1 MKRKILFW
9 CFIILATGWSL
20 AGTLEAESLFKGRN
34 IQLSNDDNHLF
45 RSGIKGTTAGY
56 NFIAL
61 IETAKQEPISLGD
74 LGYWELVPDPPSF
87 LRNYDLQLFIKNNYK
102 GKFVIEFEYDRV
114 KHDIEYRILEGAIK
128 VSLDSSRYY
137 PVLTIDSV
145 ITARPKSNAI
155 ALDDHSKRFMFFDFN
170 SFDVDLRKYYGK
182 VKSLLSNPDYSPYF
196 YYYES
201 ANYNSYYFKTYKN
214 VGQLD
219 TEKMGLSSEDA
230 TLEYYQGILDNL
242 KSRMGTDFADQIIIV
257 TRFGKK
263 YSKELKKYS
272 KEIGL
277 SRNMVTT
284 FWAYDDIQ

>member
-1 MKRKILFW
+1 VKRNILFW
-9 CFIILATGWSL
+9 CFIFWA
-20 AGTLEAESLFKGRN
+20 AGFSFVGTIEAESLFKGRN

-45 RSGIKGTTAGY
+45 RIGIKGTTAGY

-61 IETAKQEPISLGD
+61 IETAKQESISLGD

-102 GKFVIEFEYDRV
+102 GKFQIEFEYNRTTR
-114 KHDIEYRILEGAIK
+114 DIEYRINEGVIK
-128 VSLDSSRYY
+128 VSLDKSRYY
-137 PVLTIDSV
+137 PLLTVDSV
-145 ITARPKSNAI
+145 VTARLTDDTST
-155 ALDDHSKRFMFFDFN
+155 LDDHSKRFLFFDFN

-182 VKSLLSNPDYSPYF
+182 VKSLLNNPDYSPYF

-201 ANYNSYYFKTYKN
+201 ANYNSYYFKTYQN
-214 VGQLD
+214 AGQLD
-219 TEKMGLSSEDA
+219 TEKMGLSSENA
-230 TLEYYQGILDNL
+230 TLEYYQRVLDNL
-242 KSRMGTDFADQIIIV
+242 KSRMGTDFADQIILV

-284 FWAYDDIQ
+284 FWAYDDIK

>member
-9 CFIILATGWSL
+9 CFIFLAIGWSF
-20 AGTLEAESLFKGRN
+20 AGAIEAGSLFKGRN
-34 IQLSNDDNHLF
+34 IQLNNDDNHLF
-45 RSGIKGTTAGY
+45 RIGITGTTAGY

-61 IETAKQEPISLGD
+61 IESAKQEPISLGD

-102 GKFVIEFEYDRV
+102 GKFQIEFEYDRV
-114 KHDIEYRILEGAIK
+114 KSDITYRITEGAIK
-128 VSLDSSRYY
+128 VNLESGKYY

-145 ITARPKSNAI
+145 ITARPEADAI
-155 ALDDHSKRFMFFDFN
+155 LLDDDSKRFLFFDFN

-182 VKSLLSNPDYSPYF
+182 IKLLLSNPDYSPYF

-201 ANYNSYYFKTYKN
+201 ANYNSYYFKTYQN

-272 KEIGL
+272 KEIAL

-284 FWAYDDIQ
+284 FWAYDDIK

>member
-1 MKRKILFW
+1 MKRKLLFW
-9 CFIILATGWSL
+9 CFIFLATGWSL
-20 AGTLEAESLFKGRN
+20 AGTIEAGSLFKGRN

-45 RSGIKGTTAGY
+45 RIGITGTTAGY

-61 IETAKQEPISLGD
+61 IKTAKQEPISLGD
-74 LGYWELVPDPPSF
+74 LGYWEKVPDPPSF
-87 LRNYDLQLFIKNNYK
+87 LRNYDLQLFIKNNYN
-102 GKFVIEFEYDRV
+102 GKFQIEFEYDSIKR
-114 KHDIEYRILEGAIK
+114 DIEYRITEGAIK
-128 VSLDSSRYY
+128 VNMDSSKYY
-137 PVLTIDSV
+137 PMLTIDSV
-145 ITARPKSNAI
+145 ITARPESDTLVK
-155 ALDDHSKRFMFFDFN
+155 DDDSKRFLFFDFN

-182 VKSLLSNPDYSPYF
+182 VKILLKNPDYSPYF

-201 ANYNSYYFKTYKN
+201 ANYNSYYFKTYQS

-230 TLEYYQGILDNL
+230 TLEYYQKILDNL

-263 YSKELKKYS
+263 HSKQLKKYS

-277 SRNMVTT
+277 SKHMVTT
-284 FWAYDDIQ
+284 FWAYDEIK